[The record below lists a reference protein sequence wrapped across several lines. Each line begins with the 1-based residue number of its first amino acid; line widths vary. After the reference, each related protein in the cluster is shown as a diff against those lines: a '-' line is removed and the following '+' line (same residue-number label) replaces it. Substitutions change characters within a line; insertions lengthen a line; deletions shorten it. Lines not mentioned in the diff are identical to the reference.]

1 MNVFLKGMAV
11 IIIAAAWGGCEGDYR
26 QGSRGTFGEAVVV
39 MDSTQW
45 EGQTAEAIRETYGRG
60 IFTLP
65 SSGSEPLFDLRF
77 TDFNSDS
84 QLEQVKRARNL
95 IIAAPIDDS
104 TNTSRWVR
112 AMLSDE
118 VEEQVRN
125 GESFA
130 FPLQDRWYK
139 NQWSI
144 ILSAPSDSLLAEQ
157 IHNSE
162 KTLTDHLLQKEFQR
176 WNAEIYEQGEQVEL
190 SDSVWANHGWK
201 IRIQHDW
208 EKNIDTTY
216 TVNGEENHFL
226 TMRRVLPENNR
237 WFWAWW
243 KNDEIGRAHV

>member
-1 MNVFLKGMAV
+1 MDGFANTSNKQIEAVMNVFLKGMAV
-11 IIIAAAWGGCEGDYR
+11 IIIAAAWAGCEGDYR
-26 QGSRGTFGEAVVV
+26 QESRGTFGEAVVI

-45 EGQTAEAIRETYGRG
+45 ESQTAQAIRETYGRG
-60 IFTLP
+60 VFTLNP
-65 SSGSEPLFDLRF
+65 SPQPLFNLRF
-77 TDFNSDS
+77 RDFNSDS

-130 FPLQDRWYK
+130 FPLQVRWYK

-216 TVNGEENHFL
+216 TVNGE
-226 TMRRVLPENNR
+226 
-237 WFWAWW
+237 
-243 KNDEIGRAHV
+243 